1 MFFILMNSRA
11 FSTAYT
17 EEVHRTIAQR
27 VMAEAKKMG
36 KEFITISLDDLRA
49 INVDKITQQ
58 LMAVTGF
65 NKVIVNAVDY
75 VDVQVFAIDCYDSG
89 YETREK
95 LYVPHGYSVDEGHW
109 KRTG

>member
-1 MFFILMNSRA
+1 MTLQVYRP
-11 FSTAYT
+11 STAST
-17 EEVHRTIAQR
+17 FIRTGPKKR
-27 VMAEAKKMG
+27 LLLDLLKKMG
-36 KEFITISLDDLRA
+36 KEFIIISLDDLRA